1 MTRLREAIMASAND
15 IGRWGEYGWE
25 SLLDPAEA
33 RIRRA
38 IEDNID
44 DVKLSEESLSD
55 PDGEWAAGFRA
66 GWRIAREAVGR

>member
-1 MTRLREAIMASAND
+1 MTRLREAIEASQND
-15 IGRWGEYGWE
+15 ISLGWE
-25 SLLDPAEA
+25 DRLDRAEM

-38 IEDNID
+38 VEANID
-44 DVKLSEESLSD
+44 DVRLSEESLSD